1 MTRGR
6 VAVLVLFLGA
16 AAVLA
21 LRDAARWANS
31 DARFQGAASQRV
43 FDPSRNAVA
52 DLHTAEM
59 QAGAQGKRILMDVGG
74 NWCPW
79 CLLLD
84 GTIRR
89 DAHLSALEERSFV
102 ILHVNWS
109 SDNRNEAALSQYPRA
124 HGYPAWYVLAPDG
137 HLLEAK
143 SPTDFQNNQ
152 DTSGGY
158 NREALAKFFVNNAAP
173 GQR

>member
-6 VAVLVLFLGA
+6 VLALFLFGGLA
-16 AAVLA
+16 LVLA

-31 DARFQGAASQRV
+31 DARFKGAASRRV

-52 DLHTAEM
+52 DLHAAEA
-59 QAGAQGKRILMDVGG
+59 QAHAQGKRILMDVGG

-84 GTIRR
+84 DTLRQDER
-89 DAHLSALEERSFV
+89 LRTLEERSFV
-102 ILHVNWS
+102 VLHVNWS
-109 SDNRNEAALSQYPRA
+109 SDNRNEAALSPYPRA

-143 SPTDFQNNQ
+143 FPTDFQHSR
-152 DTSGGY
+152 DSSGGY
-158 NREALAKFFVNNAAP
+158 DRDALARFFLSNAAP
-173 GQR
+173 AQR